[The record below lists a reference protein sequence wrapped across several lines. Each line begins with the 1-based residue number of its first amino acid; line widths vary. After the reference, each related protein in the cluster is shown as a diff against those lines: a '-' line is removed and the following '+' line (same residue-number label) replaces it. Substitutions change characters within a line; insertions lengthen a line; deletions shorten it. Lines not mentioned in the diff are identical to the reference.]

1 MRSSTTF
8 SGAWSRPTPKAS
20 SSAHTAGDARYV
32 ASHSPR
38 SGSSNSL
45 RTSRWRRRPPPAWRW
60 RGSTV
65 HPSWN
70 SRTWGQRMRV
80 LVTGGLGY
88 IGLAV
93 TARLAEAG
101 HDVTILA
108 RSRPGPPAHAELL
121 HGDLRDRDGVFDLV
135 ADGDFA
141 GVCHL
146 AGRSRGRE
154 SFSDPVGYY
163 DTNLSGTV
171 NLLRGLAEVTRRSG
185 EPARLVF
192 ASTVMV
198 YGPSNGQPID
208 EQHEAAPMSPY
219 GASKLACEQLLAYQ
233 AATGTLGAISLRVFA
248 AAGAV
253 GRHGDR
259 DLGRLIPKA
268 LAVARG
274 QAPYF
279 EVNGDGSAVR
289 EFTHVAD
296 VAEAYLQALEAA
308 KPGKHE
314 VYNIGT
320 GSGITVR

>member
-1 MRSSTTF
+1 
-8 SGAWSRPTPKAS
+8 
-20 SSAHTAGDARYV
+20 
-32 ASHSPR
+32 
-38 SGSSNSL
+38 
-45 RTSRWRRRPPPAWRW
+45 
-60 RGSTV
+60 
-65 HPSWN
+65 
-70 SRTWGQRMRV
+70 MRV

-88 IGLAV
+88 IGRAV
-93 TARLAEAG
+93 TARLVEAG
-101 HDVTILA
+101 HDITILA
-108 RSRPGPPAHAELL
+108 RSRSDPPAHAGLL
-121 HGDLRDRDGVFDLV
+121 HGDLRDRDRIFDLV
-135 ADGDFA
+135 AHGDFA

-146 AGRSRGRE
+146 AARTRGRE
-154 SFSDPVGYY
+154 SFSDPIGYY

-171 NLLRGLAEVTRRSG
+171 NLLRGLAEATRRSG

-233 AATGTLGAISLRVFA
+233 AATGALGAISLRVFA

-253 GRHGDR
+253 VGHSDR
-259 DLGRLIPKA
+259 DLDRLIPKA

-279 EVNGDGSAVR
+279 DVNGDGSAVR
-289 EFTHVAD
+289 EFTHIAD
-296 VAEAYLQALEAA
+296 VAEAYLQALEAV

-320 GSGITVR
+320 GSGVTVREILAMVEEVTGRSIPVRHRPAQPEPAALIADSRRARDLLSWQPTRSSLRQIITDAWQAEVSSAGPVTRR

>member
-1 MRSSTTF
+1 
-8 SGAWSRPTPKAS
+8 
-20 SSAHTAGDARYV
+20 
-32 ASHSPR
+32 
-38 SGSSNSL
+38 
-45 RTSRWRRRPPPAWRW
+45 
-60 RGSTV
+60 
-65 HPSWN
+65 
-70 SRTWGQRMRV
+70 MRV

-88 IGLAV
+88 IGRAV
-93 TARLAEAG
+93 TVRLAEAG

-108 RSRPGPPAHAELL
+108 RSRPDPPAHAELL
-121 HGDLRDRDGVFDLV
+121 HGDLRDRDRVFDLV
-135 ADGDFA
+135 ADGGFA

-146 AGRSRGRE
+146 AGRTRGRE

-198 YGPSNGQPID
+198 YGPSNAQPID

-320 GSGITVR
+320 GSGITVREILAMVEEITGRPIPVRHRPAQPEPAALIADNRRARDLLGWQPTRSSLRQIIVDAWQAEVSSPEPVTRR

>member
-1 MRSSTTF
+1 
-8 SGAWSRPTPKAS
+8 
-20 SSAHTAGDARYV
+20 
-32 ASHSPR
+32 
-38 SGSSNSL
+38 
-45 RTSRWRRRPPPAWRW
+45 
-60 RGSTV
+60 
-65 HPSWN
+65 
-70 SRTWGQRMRV
+70 MRV
-80 LVTGGLGY
+80 PVTGGLGY
-88 IGLAV
+88 IGRAV
-93 TARLAEAG
+93 TVRLQEAG
-101 HDVTILA
+101 HEVAILA
-108 RSRPGPPAHAELL
+108 RSRPDSPADPPAHAELL
-121 HGDLRDRDGVFDLV
+121 DGDLRDRDRIFDLV
-135 ADGDFA
+135 ADSDFH

-146 AGRSRGRE
+146 AGRTRGRE
-154 SFSDPVGYY
+154 SFGDPVGYY
-163 DTNLSGTV
+163 EANLGGTV
-171 NLLRGLAEVTRRSG
+171 NLLRGLTEATRRSG

-208 EQHEAAPMSPY
+208 EQHPAAPMSPY
-219 GASKLACEQLLAYQ
+219 GAAKLAGEQLLSYQ
-233 AATGTLGAISLRVFA
+233 AATGALGAISLRVFA

-274 QAPYF
+274 QEPYF

-296 VAEAYLQALEAA
+296 VAEAYLQALEAV

-320 GSGITVR
+320 GSGVTVQEILAMVEEVSGRPIPVHHRPAQPEPAALIADNRRVRDLLGWQPTRSSLRQIIADAWQAEVSSVGPVTRR

>member
-1 MRSSTTF
+1 
-8 SGAWSRPTPKAS
+8 
-20 SSAHTAGDARYV
+20 
-32 ASHSPR
+32 
-38 SGSSNSL
+38 
-45 RTSRWRRRPPPAWRW
+45 
-60 RGSTV
+60 
-65 HPSWN
+65 
-70 SRTWGQRMRV
+70 MRV

-88 IGLAV
+88 IGRVA
-93 TARLAEAG
+93 TARLAEGG

-108 RSRPGPPAHAELL
+108 RSRPDPQADPPAHAKVLY
-121 HGDLRDRDGVFDLV
+121 GDLRDRDQVVDLV

-146 AGRSRGRE
+146 ASRTRGRE

-185 EPARLVF
+185 EPVRLVF

-233 AATGTLGAISLRVFA
+233 AATGALGAISLRVFA

-279 EVNGDGSAVR
+279 EVNGDGAAVR

-296 VAEAYLQALEAA
+296 VAEAYLQALEAV
-308 KPGKHE
+308 KPGTHE
-314 VYNIGT
+314 VYNIGR
-320 GSGITVR
+320 GSGVTVREILAMVEEVTGRPIPVHHRPAQPEPAALIADNRRARDLLGWQPTRSSLRQIIADAWQAEARSAGPVIRR

>member
-1 MRSSTTF
+1 
-8 SGAWSRPTPKAS
+8 
-20 SSAHTAGDARYV
+20 
-32 ASHSPR
+32 
-38 SGSSNSL
+38 
-45 RTSRWRRRPPPAWRW
+45 
-60 RGSTV
+60 
-65 HPSWN
+65 
-70 SRTWGQRMRV
+70 MRV

-88 IGLAV
+88 IGRAV

-101 HDVTILA
+101 HDVAILA
-108 RSRPGPPAHAELL
+108 RARPDAQADLPGHAELL
-121 HGDLRDRDGVFDLV
+121 LGDVRDRDHILELV
-135 ADGDFA
+135 AGGDFA

-146 AGRSRGRE
+146 AGRTRGRE
-154 SFSDPVGYY
+154 SFGDPVGYY

-171 NLLRGLAEVTRRSG
+171 NLLRGLGEATRRSG

-198 YGPSNGQPID
+198 YGSSDGRPID
-208 EQHEAAPMSPY
+208 EQHETAPMSPY

-233 AATGTLGAISLRVFA
+233 AAAGALGAISLRVFA

-274 QAPYF
+274 QEPYI

-296 VAEAYLQALEAA
+296 VAEAYLRALDAV
-308 KPGKHE
+308 KPGEHE
-314 VYNIGT
+314 VYNIGS
-320 GSGITVR
+320 GSGVSVREILAMVEEVTGRPVPVRHRPAQPEPAALIADYRRAQERLGWQPSRSALRQIIADAWQAETNSSEAVARR